1 MTKRFL
7 VDHFL
12 SMLNIEIFQKSRA
25 LLCEM
30 DQHHDSN
37 LQMVGEAK

>member
-12 SMLNIEIFQKSRA
+12 SMLNIEIFQKSGA

-30 DQHHDSN
+30 DQHQDSN
-37 LQMVGEAK
+37 LQIVGEAK